1 MESNK
6 GFDERLYAK
15 GEFYWKDKLL
25 NENGIVLEKKKIIIL
40 GKNKKGEISREIL
53 MNRNNDILLDDF
65 W

>member
-53 MNRNNDILLDDF
+53 MKKL
-65 W
+65 